1 MLAIV
6 ALLMSYSATFINP
19 KSFWPIAF
27 MGLGYLPILLI
38 NIGFIFYWLLRKRK
52 IALYSLVTILIGW
65 PFLTKHWNIRKENA
79 PVSSEVRTLRI
90 MTFNAHLFKKVN
102 DEKKNFK
109 ADVVRIIDSISPDV
123 ICFQEYIS
131 KI

>member
-1 MLAIV
+1 MDRRTFLRRKLGFISKTMFLANMLAIV

-38 NIGFIFYWLLRKRK
+38 NIGFIFYWVLRKRK

-79 PVSSEVRTLRI
+79 PVSSETRTLRI
-90 MTFNAHLFKKVN
+90 MTFNAHLFK
-102 DEKKNFK
+102 
-109 ADVVRIIDSISPDV
+109 
-123 ICFQEYIS
+123 
-131 KI
+131 